1 MMNEQELIR
10 KLNSVGKTIF
20 VKYFSSFKAYAYGNL
35 SKEKCIELL
44 VSNGVS
50 NEAGA
55 SIRCGNAK
63 LLFESKKECDA
74 LIAVSES
81 TRLSSDII
89 CMAKK
94 LINEHCK

>member
-1 MMNEQELIR
+1 MNEQELIR

-20 VKYFSSFKAYAYGNL
+20 IEYFSTFKAYSQGNL
-35 SKEKCIELL
+35 SKEKCIQLL

-55 SIRCGNAK
+55 SIRCENAK
-63 LLFESKKECDA
+63 LLFKSKKECDA
-74 LIAVSES
+74 LIVVSGS
-81 TRLSSDII
+81 TRLSSDIV

-94 LINEHCK
+94 LINEHCR